1 MKLIQINSWLSR
13 IVLLAFV
20 LTSLAIAPAVSFD
33 PFNPPKLLVL
43 ATSSGAVLGLIV
55 FLFNKELLK
64 KYLGPIIF
72 SLLLLSSI
80 LISTLLSDQDFTT
93 TFYGVGGR
101 NTGVLAYISL
111 ILLFLASVITS
122 SEDFS
127 LKLAKCVVFVGVLTI
142 LYSWFQILGLDPSPW
157 SQESWIMSFFAN
169 PNFVSSFLGMSIAP
183 AFAFIFETKKFNL
196 KKTAYVLYIVICTL
210 TINKTESL
218 QGFIVMGIVS
228 ASVIYFKL
236 SSMEKFFKLS
246 KLYMFLVFLTFFWLV
261 LDILQKTPGESLL
274 YKASVS
280 SRGDFW
286 RAAWRM
292 GLDKPYFGWG
302 LDSFRDRFTL
312 YRDYEQAVGGEGHQL
327 GEIAHNVF
335 LDLFVGGGF
344 VLLFIYI
351 FLLIYTFYQ
360 VRYYILNPYHY
371 NVGFVAVFSIFI
383 GYIAQSLISANHLG
397 LAVLGWICLGTL
409 VGYTKHDLRNSDLN
423 STHSKIANN
432 NLVGKSSKSKKVVSS
447 SLLFGL
453 IIGFLLSFPLYNTN
467 VKQQTATNNKDAGQ
481 YVSSAL
487 TWPRDSVRMS
497 LLAERLISGGY
508 YFEASTILNEAL
520 KVTPY
525 SAIPLKVM
533 LSFPN
538 LDQEAKDKILQK
550 IKLLDPY
557 YEDSMLV
564 FNKSK

>member
-1 MKLIQINSWLSR
+1 MI
-13 IVLLAFV
+13 LLAFV
-20 LTSLAIAPAVSFD
+20 LTSLAIAPTVSFD

-43 ATSSGAVLGLIV
+43 ATFSSAILGLIV
-55 FLFNKELLK
+55 LLLNKEFLK

-72 SLLLLSSI
+72 SLLLIFSI
-80 LISTLLSDQDFTT
+80 GISTLLSDQGFTT

-101 NTGVLAYISL
+101 NTGVLAYCSL
-111 ILLFLASVITS
+111 IILFLASVITS
-122 SEDFS
+122 SEDFT
-127 LKLAKCVVFVGVLTI
+127 LKLAKCVGFVGVLTI
-142 LYSWFQILGLDPSPW
+142 LYAWLQILNVDPSPW

-169 PNFVSSFLGMSIAP
+169 PNFVSSFLGMSTAP

-196 KKTAYVLYIVICTL
+196 KKYLYIIYIFVCIL
-210 TINKTESL
+210 TIKETDST
-218 QGFIVMGIVS
+218 QGFIVTGIVF

-236 SSMEKFFKLS
+236 NSAEKFFKLR
-246 KLYMFLVFLTFFWLV
+246 KPYMFLVFLIFFWLV
-261 LDILQKTPGESLL
+261 LDIFQKTPGESIL

-286 RAAWRM
+286 RAAWQM
-292 GLDKPYFGWG
+292 GLDKPFFGWG

-344 VLLFIYI
+344 TLLFIYI
-351 FLLIYTFYQ
+351 LLLLYTFYQ
-360 VRYYILNPYHY
+360 VRSYILRPSQYK
-371 NVGFVAVFSIFI
+371 VGFVAIFSIFI

-409 VGYTKHDLRNSDLN
+409 VGYSKNELKNSDVN
-423 STHSKIANN
+423 STHIKIANTKFI
-432 NLVGKSSKSKKVVSS
+432 GKSSRSKKVVSS
-447 SLLFGL
+447 SFLFGL
-453 IIGFLLSFPLYNTN
+453 IIGFLLAFPFYNTN
-467 VKQQTATNNKDAGQ
+467 VKQQTAVNNKDADQ
-481 YVSSAL
+481 YLSSAL
-487 TWPRDSVRMS
+487 SWPRDSVRMS

-508 YFEASTILNEAL
+508 YSQASTILNEAL

-533 LSFPN
+533 LSFPS
-538 LDQEAKDKILQK
+538 LDQDTKENILQK

-557 YEDSMLV
+557 YEESMSV
-564 FNKSK
+564 FNKS